1 VVEVRRAR
9 IVAAGV
15 GMALAASVASVAS
28 ASAALPEIGRCVA
41 QAGGKYTS
49 NTCTVLSKGAKTSLF
64 EFQPGAVKNHF
75 TLHWNSIVT
84 QLVPAPNMSINEEKV
99 NCYGPVGEGVY
110 TSPTTLEITQL
121 EFRGCENFRA
131 KTVCNT
137 EPTAPASAGNINFY
151 LPLAGRIGKTSKA
164 KAGIL
169 LTGTHANSIGG
180 PSPLVYRYECTDN
193 PPAGPGRQIFV
204 EGGIIGEVLFTDM
217 MLSEWL
223 YKFGKTA
230 IPHKQ
235 AITHFEG
242 EAEEHE
248 LFEHASGPCECFG
261 EGPDLWISQPR
272 ITNEEPLEIKAK

>member
-1 VVEVRRAR
+1 
-9 IVAAGV
+9 VALVFG
-15 GMALAASVASVAS
+15 LVAVAS

-41 QAGGKYTS
+41 QTGGKYTS
-49 NTCTVLSKGAKTSLF
+49 ATCTALAKSSKTSLF
-64 EFQPGAVKNHF
+64 EWEPGAVKNHF
-75 TLHWNSIVT
+75 TLLWNSIVT
-84 QLVPAPNMSINEEKV
+84 QLVPAPNTSITEEKV
-99 NCYGPVGEGVY
+99 DCYGPEGEGVY

-121 EFRGCENFRA
+121 KFRGCGDRRA

-137 EPTAPASAGNINFY
+137 EPTAPGAWHNINFY
-151 LPLAGRIGKTSKA
+151 LPLIGRLGKTLKT

-180 PSPLVYRYECTDN
+180 PSPLVYHYECGDN
-193 PPAGPGRQIFV
+193 PPTGEGRHIFV
-204 EGGIIGEVLFTDM
+204 EGGIIGEVLFTDT

-230 IPHKQ
+230 IPYKQ

-248 LFEHASGPCECFG
+248 LFEHVSGPCECFG

-272 ITNEEPLEIKAK
+272 ITNEEPLEIKSK